1 VAHDSESGMLT
12 IDLFTTPKPF
22 TGLTAIHQANA
33 LRSWRSCQQV
43 RQIFVFGAVSG
54 ETESIA
60 ETGAEVILD
69 VECTDNGLP
78 SIRSMFEI
86 AAERSEADLLMFTN
100 ADMIYLPSFFASVDA
115 CRAEA
120 GERFLLV
127 GSRMDFD
134 SELAL
139 FFRSPE
145 ETAGFEAHLT
155 STGRMHPPAG
165 SDYFIFPRRQYL
177 ENRLP
182 DLWIGR
188 GGWDLYMIYHAKT
201 NGFLTVDLSPSVCG
215 YHQNHDYSNRGK
227 NEGVPYEND
236 PEAAYNL
243 SLLPEGR
250 SWNQWTLS
258 GCKKEWRGGVLQE
271 KERPTERKRGKVMA
285 RRKHNRD
292 FRESGRTWWKRTFR
306 RLLRILGKPASAWRL
321 AGSTTGK
328 PASNPKKETR
338 DALLKVAA
346 EGVPLRI
353 VVGAAHTAYEG
364 WISTNI
370 DSLNLLAPSDWALVV
385 GELHLDRVLAEHVWE
400 HLSPADGI
408 TALRNVADHLRPGGR
423 VRIAVPDGHHPDAE
437 YIEHVKPGGIGP
449 GADDHKILYTTEIME
464 AAMREAGL
472 VPEVLEYW
480 DAAGK
485 FHAREWDPADG
496 KVVRSLKFDS
506 RNAGGILNYT
516 SLIVDG
522 VKRS

>member
-1 VAHDSESGMLT
+1 MLT

-33 LRSWRSCQQV
+33 LRSWRGCPQV
-43 RQIFVFGAVSG
+43 QQIFVFGAVSG
-54 ETESIA
+54 ETDSIA

-100 ADMIYLPSFFASVDA
+100 ADMIYLPSFFAGVGA

-134 SELAL
+134 SERAL
-139 FFRSPE
+139 SFGSAAE
-145 ETAGFEAHLT
+145 IAGFEAHLD
-155 STGRMHPPAG
+155 SVGKMHPPSG

-201 NGFLTVDLSPSVCG
+201 NGFLTVDLSPSVWG
-215 YHQNHDYSNRGK
+215 YHQNHDYSNRGQVAGAAYDK
-227 NEGVPYEND
+227 D
-236 PEAAYNL
+236 PEAAYNI
-243 SLLPEGR
+243 SLLPGG
-250 SWNQWTLS
+250 SWRQWTLR
-258 GCKKEWRGGVLQE
+258 GC
-271 KERPTERKRGKVMA
+271 PTEWANGK
-285 RRKHNRD
+285 
-292 FRESGRTWWKRTFR
+292 FREKVPEAKDGAKSAAGTPGRNPERKKKLAKSRNAVAQRSRWEV
-306 RLLRILGKPASAWRL
+306 LMSRIRGAFGGPKKGSADPNAAPVNDPKKIVQNSIVETSSSGKPIML
-321 AGSTTGK
+321 
-328 PASNPKKETR
+328 
-338 DALLKVAA
+338 
-346 EGVPLRI
+346 
-353 VVGAAHTAYEG
+353 VVGAGRTGYDG

-370 DSLNLLAPSDWALVV
+370 DSLNLLDRSDWESLVGNV
-385 GELHLDRVLAEHVWE
+385 RLDRVLAEHVWE
-400 HLSPADGI
+400 HLSPTDGI
-408 TALRNVADHLRPGGR
+408 AALRNVADHLKPGGR

-449 GADDHKILYTTEIME
+449 GADDHKILYTSEILE
-464 AAMREAGL
+464 SAMREAGL
-472 VPEVLEYW
+472 VPEVLEHW
-480 DAAGK
+480 DAAGE
-485 FHAREWDPADG
+485 FHATDWDPADG

-506 RNAGGILNYT
+506 RNAGGVLKYT

-522 VKRS
+522 VKPS

>member
-1 VAHDSESGMLT
+1 MLT

-22 TGLTAIHQANA
+22 TGLTEIHQANA
-33 LRSWRSCQQV
+33 LRSWRGCPQV

-54 ETESIA
+54 GTDSIA
-60 ETGAEVILD
+60 ETGAEVVLD
-69 VECTDNGLP
+69 VETTDNGLP

-134 SELAL
+134 SESSLS
-139 FFRSPE
+139 FGSPDE
-145 ETAGFEAHLT
+145 IGRFEAHLN
-155 STGRMHPPAG
+155 SVGKMHPPAG

-201 NGFLTVDLSPSVCG
+201 KGFRTVDLSPSVWG

-227 NEGVPYEND
+227 EAGVTYEKD

-243 SLLPEGR
+243 SLLPEGIP
-250 SWNQWTLS
+250 WKQWTLS
-258 GCKKEWRGGVLQE
+258 GCEVEWSGSGLRDKAG
-271 KERPTERKRGKVMA
+271 PGK
-285 RRKHNRD
+285 RRKPGGRSGKKRNKVVRSSPFD
-292 FRESGRTWWKRTFR
+292 FLKRPLR
-306 RLLRILGKPASAWRL
+306 RLLRVFGKPDPSVKRSAR
-321 AGSTTGK
+321 K
-328 PASNPKKETR
+328 PAAAGPDPKKKIR
-338 DALLKVAA
+338 RLLQKTS
-346 EGVPLRI
+346 GNGIPICL
-353 VVGAAHTAYEG
+353 VVGAGRTGYEG

-370 DSLNLLAPSDWALVV
+370 DSLNLLDSADWKSTV
-385 GELHLDRVLAEHVWE
+385 GDIRLDRVLAEHVWE
-400 HLSPADGI
+400 HLSPDDGI
-408 TALRNVADHLRPGGR
+408 TALRNVADHLKPGGR
-423 VRIAVPDGHHPDAE
+423 VRIAVPDGHHPDAD
-437 YIEHVKPGGIGP
+437 YIAHVKPGGIGP
-449 GADDHKILYTTEIME
+449 GADDHKILYTSEILE
-464 AAMREAGL
+464 SAMREAGL
-472 VPEVLEYW
+472 EPEVLEHW

-485 FHAREWDPADG
+485 FHAKEWDPADG

-506 RNAGGILNYT
+506 RNAGGALKYT

-522 VKRS
+522 VKPS

>member
-1 VAHDSESGMLT
+1 MLT

-33 LRSWRSCQQV
+33 LRSWRGCPQV

-54 ETESIA
+54 ETDSIA

-115 CRAEA
+115 CRAAA
-120 GERFLLV
+120 GECFLLV

-134 SELAL
+134 SESAL
-139 FFRSPE
+139 SFGSPAE
-145 ETAGFEAHLT
+145 LAGFEAHLD
-155 STGRMHPPAG
+155 SVGKMHPPSG

-182 DLWIGR
+182 NLWIGR
-188 GGWDLYMIYHAKT
+188 GGWDLYMIYHAKSL
-201 NGFLTVDLSPSVCG
+201 GFPAIDLTPSVWG

-227 NEGVPYEND
+227 VAGVAYEKD

-243 SLLPEGR
+243 SLLPDGIP
-250 SWNQWTLS
+250 WKQWTLS
-258 GCKKEWRGGVLQE
+258 GCGKEWSGGTLRD
-271 KERPTERKRGKVMA
+271 KENSRKG
-285 RRKHNRD
+285 RRAADKSTKKRNKIVRRSRFD
-292 FRESGRTWWKRTFR
+292 FLKQSLR
-306 RLLRILGKPASAWRL
+306 RIIRVFGKPPSPRKQA
-321 AGSTTGK
+321 
-328 PASNPKKETR
+328 PKKSVGSSPDPKKRIRRMLKKAT
-338 DALLKVAA
+338 DAGEPIQL
-346 EGVPLRI
+346 
-353 VVGAAHTAYEG
+353 VVGAGRTGYEG

-370 DSLNLLAPSDWALVV
+370 NSLNLLDAADWASTV
-385 GELHLDRVLAEHVWE
+385 GAIRLDRVLAEHVWE

-408 TALRNVADHLRPGGR
+408 IALRNVADHLKPGGR
-423 VRIAVPDGHHPDAE
+423 VRIAVPDGHHPDAD
-437 YIEHVKPGGIGP
+437 YIAHVKPGGIGP
-449 GADDHKILYTTEIME
+449 GADDHKILYTAEILE
-464 AAMREAGL
+464 SAMREAGL
-472 VPEVLEYW
+472 VPEVLEHW
-480 DAAGK
+480 DATGT
-485 FHAREWDPADG
+485 FHAKEWDPADG

-506 RNAGGILNYT
+506 RNAGGVLKYT

-522 VKRS
+522 VKPL